1 MSSSEKNKN
10 LILACDFG
18 TSSVKAALVNA
29 DGVIVAQ
36 ASRSYSLETVRPGW
50 VEQYPDDW
58 WNAMCAITATL
69 LQQSGN
75 DRSSIVALNICAQM
89 CGTVPVDAGGR
100 ALMPCLTWLDTRSA
114 EIARRITHDLVR
126 VGGYGIRPLLHWL
139 WHTNGA
145 PNLAGRDPTSKILWI
160 REQRPEIWEQTE
172 KILDVKDYLV
182 HRCCQRFVTTADVA
196 HLTWLMES
204 GSGGKRWCEKLLG
217 YLDLSSDLFPE
228 IYAHTDIA
236 GHLHGR
242 AAAELGLC
250 EGITVMAGAGDLTAS
265 ALGAGSLSADEPH
278 LHLGSS
284 AWLGAHVNRRKVDIF
299 NGIGAI
305 CSAVPDKY
313 LLVAAQ
319 QSGALSLDWAM
330 NTFGNA
336 DAASDYNA
344 VNSAVD
350 QSPAGARGLIFTPWL
365 VGECVPRTIL
375 ADRAE
380 FFHLSSV
387 HNRDDMYRAIME
399 GVALNIRWAQ
409 KAFNRHI
416 GPYRQLR
423 AFGGGANSP
432 AWCRI
437 LADTLQLPVL
447 QVEQPHLAGVMGGAM
462 LTSIALG
469 WHSSLADAVTMSRVK
484 CVFEPDINL
493 RSRYEDA
500 FEQFLNLYRL
510 QKKQP

>member
-18 TSSVKAALVNA
+18 TSSVKAALIDRQGHVLA
-29 DGVIVAQ
+29 HAT
-36 ASRSYSLETVRPGW
+36 RSYPLLTVRPGW

-58 WNAMCAITATL
+58 WKAMCATTSAL

-89 CGTVPVDAGGR
+89 CGTLPVDAGGR

-114 EIARRITHDLVR
+114 PIARRITHDLVR
-126 VGGYGIRPLLHWL
+126 VGGYGIRPLLRWL

-145 PNLAGRDPTSKILWI
+145 PNLAGRDPVSKILWI
-160 REQRPEIWEQTE
+160 REQRPDIWEQTE

-182 HRCCQRFVTTADVA
+182 HRCCQHFTTTADVA

-204 GSGGKRWCEKLLG
+204 RAGEKRWCKKLLE
-217 YLDLSSDLFPE
+217 YLDLSSDLFPA
-228 IYAHTDIA
+228 ICAHTDIA
-236 GHLHGR
+236 GQLCGR
-242 AAAELGLC
+242 AASELGLC

-265 ALGAGSLSADEPH
+265 ALGAGSLSAVEPH

-284 AWLGAHVNRRKVDIF
+284 AWLGVHVERRKVDIM
-299 NGIGAI
+299 NGIGTI
-305 CSAVPDKY
+305 SSAAADKF

-319 QSGALSLDWAM
+319 QSGALALDWAM
-330 NTFGNA
+330 KTFES
-336 DAASDYNA
+336 AASVSDYGA
-344 VNSAVD
+344 VNTAVER
-350 QSPAGARGLIFTPWL
+350 SPAGARGLIFTPWL
-365 VGECVPRTIL
+365 LGECVPGIIA

-380 FFHLSSV
+380 FFHLSPA

-409 KAFNRHI
+409 RVFNRHI

-423 AFGGGANSP
+423 IFGGAANSP

-437 LADTLQLPVL
+437 LADTLQIPVVQL
-447 QVEQPHLAGVMGGAM
+447 EYPQLAGVTGSAM
-462 LTSIALG
+462 LASIALG
-469 WHSSLADAVTMSRVK
+469 WYGSLADAMSMSRIK
-484 CVFEPDINL
+484 HVFEPDITA
-493 RSRYEDA
+493 RDHYEDA
-500 FEQFLNLYRL
+500 FEQFLQLCRQ
-510 QKKQP
+510 QK